1 MSNIYKDQARDLA
14 NIPILRRDVIACVHL
29 EDKDD
34 TVFWDAMLQNRCAG
48 KYHYVTHSK
57 SQSGK
62 ETSGSSHCLRFRPY
76 ILATCFV
83 IEPRYRSSKMF

>member
-1 MSNIYKDQARDLA
+1 MSNIYQDQARDFA

-34 TVFWDAMLQNRCAG
+34 IVFWDAMLQNQRRG

-62 ETSGSSHCLRFRPY
+62 ETSFSILLYLLAIYYVMALPY
-76 ILATCFV
+76 RL
-83 IEPRYRSSKMF
+83 SKMS